1 MKRHM
6 GMNMATKADTDRK
19 QAKRKAIVARLTEIK
34 GSEDILFGL
43 LDETK
48 LDLMILALGIGE
60 TVLSDD
66 LP

>member
-1 MKRHM
+1 
-6 GMNMATKADTDRK
+6 MNMATKADTDRK

>member
-6 GMNMATKADTDRK
+6 GTNMATKAETDRK

>member
-1 MKRHM
+1 
-6 GMNMATKADTDRK
+6 MATKADTDRK

-34 GSEDILFGL
+34 GNEDILFGL

>member
-1 MKRHM
+1 
-6 GMNMATKADTDRK
+6 MATKADTDRK